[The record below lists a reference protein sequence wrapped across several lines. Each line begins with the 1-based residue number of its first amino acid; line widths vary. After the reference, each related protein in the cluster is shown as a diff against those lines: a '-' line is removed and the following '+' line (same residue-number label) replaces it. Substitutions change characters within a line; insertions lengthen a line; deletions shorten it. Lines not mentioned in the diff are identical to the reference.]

1 MAPVLLRVEPPL
13 AEALAWRALTRL
25 EAAGEPGPLAEHH
38 RRAAPLYELDEGPA
52 RDAAFRRL
60 AEREVLEL
68 GILAPLQAAFAE
80 RADLVERIE
89 QLLVGEAAGSA
100 QEGATCDR
108 SGRRIG
114 LRALLHRFDDPGRLR
129 AWARHALAHAA
140 DTLDAAFAYEP
151 GWDEGAAGA
160 GAVAQRLHLLWDVS
174 IDGRAARG
182 DPTAAALARARH
194 EAAVARLLPGA
205 GPAAVGALI
214 ERLWSGDRPT
224 FTELRAWATEPG
236 RLGPLGPEASAA
248 DGRLAP
254 GRCPLCSFPSHDL
267 TVPDPA
273 VAADVARDYPAW
285 RPGQGLCPR
294 CLDRY
299 AFHAFARIG
308 GPS

>member
-25 EAAGEPGPLAEHH
+25 EAAGEPHPLAEHH

-68 GILAPLQAAFAE
+68 GILAPLEAAFAE

-89 QLLVGEAAGSA
+89 QLLVGEAAGPA

-129 AWARHALAHAA
+129 SWARHAFAHAA
-140 DTLDAAFAYEP
+140 DTLDPAFAWEP

-160 GAVAQRLHLLWDVS
+160 GAVAERVHLLWDIS
-174 IDGRAARG
+174 IDGRAWRSALPT
-182 DPTAAALARARH
+182 DPVAAETARARH
-194 EAAVARLLPGA
+194 DAALAHLFPGA
-205 GPAAVGALI
+205 AAAALGALV

-224 FTELRAWATEPG
+224 FPELRAWAGEPG
-236 RLGPLGPEASAA
+236 QLGPEASAT

-273 VAADVARDYPAW
+273 VAADVAREYPRW
-285 RPGQGLCPR
+285 RPSHGLCGR

-299 AFHAFARIG
+299 AFARIG

>member
-38 RRAAPLYELDEGPA
+38 RWAAPLYELDEGPA

-60 AEREVLEL
+60 GEREVLEL
-68 GILAPLQAAFAE
+68 GVLEPLEAAFAE

-108 SGRRIG
+108 GGRRIG

-140 DTLDAAFAYEP
+140 DTLDPAFAWEP

-160 GAVAQRLHLLWDVS
+160 GPIAERLHLLWDIS
-174 IDGRAARG
+174 IDGRAWRG
-182 DPTAAALARARH
+182 DLPADPVAAETARARH
-194 EAAVARLLPGA
+194 ETVLARLFPGA
-205 GPAAVGALI
+205 GAAALGALV

-224 FTELRAWATEPG
+224 FPELRAWAGEPG
-236 RLGPLGPEASAA
+236 QLGPEASAA

-273 VAADVARDYPAW
+273 VAADVAREYPRW
-285 RPGQGLCPR
+285 RPSQGLCGR

-299 AFHAFARIG
+299 AFARIG

>member
-25 EAAGEPGPLAEHH
+25 EAGGEPGPLAEHH
-38 RRAAPLYELDEGPA
+38 RRAALLYELDEGPA

-68 GILAPLQAAFAE
+68 GILEPLEAAFAE
-80 RADLVERIE
+80 RADLVERVE
-89 QLLVGEAAGSA
+89 QLLVGEAAGPA

-108 SGRRIG
+108 GGRRIG

-129 AWARHALAHAA
+129 TWTRHALAHAA
-140 DTLDAAFAYEP
+140 DTLDPAFAWEP
-151 GWDEGAAGA
+151 GWDEGVAGA
-160 GAVAQRLHLLWDVS
+160 GPIAERLHLLWDIS
-174 IDGRAARG
+174 IDNRARQGDLPADPVAAETARARH
-182 DPTAAALARARH
+182 DAALAR
-194 EAAVARLLPGA
+194 LFPGA
-205 GPAAVGALI
+205 APAALGALA

-224 FTELRAWATEPG
+224 FPELRAWAAEPG
-236 RLGPLGPEASAA
+236 QLDPEGGAT

-267 TVPDPA
+267 AVPDPA
-273 VAADVARDYPAW
+273 VAADVAREYPRW
-285 RPGQGLCPR
+285 RPSQGLCGR

-299 AFHAFARIG
+299 SFARIG
-308 GPS
+308 GRS

>member
-1 MAPVLLRVEPPL
+1 MAPLTLWVDSSL
-13 AEALAWRALTRL
+13 AEALAWRTLARL
-25 EAAGEPGPLAEHH
+25 EAAGHPEPLAEHH

-52 RDAAFRRL
+52 RDTAFRRL

-68 GILAPLQAAFAE
+68 GVLGPIEAAFGE

-89 QLLVGEAAGSA
+89 QLLVGQAAGPA

-108 SGRRIG
+108 TGRRIG
-114 LRALLHRFDDPGRLR
+114 LRVLVHRFDDPGRLR
-129 AWARHALAHAA
+129 AWARHAFAHAA

-160 GAVAQRLHLLWDVS
+160 GAAAERLHRLWDIS
-174 IDGRAARG
+174 IDGRVARRDPVAA
-182 DPTAAALARARH
+182 TAARARH
-194 EAAVARLLPGA
+194 ETDVARLFPGT
-205 GPAAVGALI
+205 GTAAVGALV

-224 FTELRAWATEPG
+224 FTELRVWASEPE
-236 RLGPLGPEASAA
+236 RLGPGGVAA
-248 DGRLAP
+248 EGRLSP

-273 VAADVARDYPAW
+273 VAADVAREYPAW
-285 RPGQGLCPR
+285 RPGQGLCSR

-299 AFHAFARIG
+299 AFARIG